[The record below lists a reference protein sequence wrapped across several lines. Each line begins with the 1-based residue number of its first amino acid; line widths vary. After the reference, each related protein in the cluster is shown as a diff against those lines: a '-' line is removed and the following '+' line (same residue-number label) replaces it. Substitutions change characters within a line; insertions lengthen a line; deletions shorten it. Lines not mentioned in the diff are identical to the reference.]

1 LVEQVGLRA
10 GERALEIAAGSDPL
24 ILAMA
29 TSEPIGSLVCTDLDP
44 AAMKVASA
52 RRRVVSTSIAR
63 AAFVAADMRRLP
75 FRHETFD
82 GALCR
87 LGFMLVREP
96 SAAFR
101 EARRVLRPG
110 GRLALAVWGAAA
122 ENPWQSILDEALSAF
137 GLEDRSR
144 QVRPGGMF
152 SLADEPALQDLV
164 REAGFSVA
172 LTSRIPLVRRYVN
185 FDDYWAREG
194 RCRRRSAGTAARAFS
209 RDGASIPRATCDG
222 TLPIPT
228 KQLLRDRGSQRG
240 PARPR
245 RPIAFR
251 WRRNRQSWPTS
262 AVGCFL
268 DKMGRY
274 ASA

>member
-1 LVEQVGLRA
+1 MVERVGLRA

-24 ILAMA
+24 ILAIA
-29 TSEPIGSLVCTDLDP
+29 TSEPIGSLVCTDVDP
-44 AAMKVASA
+44 AAMKIASA

-75 FRHETFD
+75 FRHGTFD

-137 GLEDRSR
+137 GLGDSSR

-152 SLADEPALQDLV
+152 SLADEPALRDLV
-164 REAGFSVA
+164 RDAGFSVA
-172 LTSRIPLVRRYVN
+172 LTSRIPLVRRYAN
-185 FDDYWAREG
+185 FDDYWAREVDVG
-194 RCRRRSAGTAARAFS
+194 DARPARLRALSAETARAF
-209 RDGASIPRATCDG
+209 RA
-222 TLPIPT
+222 
-228 KQLLRDRGSQRG
+228 QLVAGLF
-240 PARPR
+240 PY
-245 RPIAFR
+245 
-251 WRRNRQSWPTS
+251 RRNS
-262 AVGCFL
+262 C
-268 DKMGRY
+268 Y
-274 ASA
+274 AIAGLSVALLALADR